1 MTQSVTGYLLT
12 RHWRDTSTGIELC
25 FWGKSEQ
32 GPVRLAIT
40 HQEAVCFIE
49 RSDTLPTPERARRDA
64 LSLKTLSGK
73 PVDGIY
79 FRHQRDLSALR
90 QLDNALLESDL
101 KPSDRFLMERFVC
114 AGFAATGEILNNG
127 DHLSLTNP
135 QIKPATVSPG
145 LKALSLDIE
154 TRGSTDQLYSV
165 AGSVMHGDA
174 TQNRVYMINT
184 SSDGTVIQ
192 RNGYQLHYC
201 RDERSLLLAF
211 FAWLREVDP
220 DVIIGWAVVNFD
232 LNFIDRKCRAL
243 GLNFDMGRG
252 NDTAAILQPGNPGQ
266 PRIAKLP
273 GRAVLDGIDLLKAG
287 FWAFDSFSLDNV
299 AHELLGEGKLITS
312 SENKVARINEL
323 FKNDKPQL
331 ADYNIK
337 DCQLVND
344 IFVKADLIEFA
355 LQRAN
360 LTGLAIDRLGG
371 SVAAFDNLY
380 LPRLHRHG
388 YVAPDV
394 DTTSSGLGSPG
405 GYVLDS
411 APGIYQNVLVLD
423 FKSLYPSIIRTFC
436 IDPMG
441 LAQSGENPVPGF
453 MEAYFSRHT
462 HILPGIIE
470 SLSDARDVAKKES
483 NKPLSQAIKIIMNS
497 FYGVLGTSGCRFH
510 SHQLASSI
518 TRRGHD
524 IITTSRDEIESQGYR
539 VIYGDTDSLFVLLGE
554 NHSLQSAHE
563 VGQHLTDMLNKWW
576 QTHLR
581 EEFDL
586 ACYLEVEFE
595 TLYSRFLMPTVRG
608 MPTGSKKRYAG
619 LVCDNENNKTL
630 VVKGLEAAR
639 TDWTPLARE
648 FQRTLFELIFNDKPF
663 EQFVRDTATALL
675 NGERDSDISYRKRL
689 RRKLDDYQRNVPPH
703 VQAARKMRRKPG
715 SWVSYII
722 TRNGPEPT
730 DNITAL
736 PDYQHYMD
744 KQLAPAADGILQ
756 FMGTSFS
763 AITDAQMQMF

>member
-1 MTQSVTGYLLT
+1 MTSSVTGYLLT
-12 RHWRDTSTGIELC
+12 RHWRDTNDGIELC

-32 GPVRLAIT
+32 GPVRLAIS

-49 RSDTLPTPERARRDA
+49 RTNALPTPQNTRRES
-64 LSLKTLSGK
+64 LSLKTMSGE
-73 PVDGIY
+73 PVDGLY

-90 QLDNALLESDL
+90 QHGITLLESDI

-114 AGFAATGEILNNG
+114 AGFNASGELLNNG
-127 DHLSLTNP
+127 DHLSLVNP
-135 QIKPATVSPG
+135 KIKPATVSPS
-145 LKALSLDIE
+145 LTALSLDIE
-154 TRGSTDQLYSV
+154 TRGSSDQLYSV
-165 AGSVMHGDA
+165 AGSIMHGNA
-174 TQNRVYMINT
+174 NQNRVYMIGEGAIIN
-184 SSDGTVIQ
+184 
-192 RNGYQLHYC
+192 RNGYQLHFYK
-201 RDERSLLLAF
+201 DEQSLLMAF
-211 FAWLREVDP
+211 FAWLKEVDP
-220 DVIIGWAVVNFD
+220 DVIIGWAIVNFD

-243 GLNFDMGRG
+243 GIRFDMGRG
-252 NDTAAILQPGNPGQ
+252 NDAAAVLQPGNPGQ
-266 PRIAKLP
+266 PRMAKLP

-312 SENKVARINEL
+312 NENKVARINEL
-323 FKNDKPQL
+323 FNNDKPQL

-388 YVAPDV
+388 FVAPDV
-394 DTTSSGLGSPG
+394 DNTNTGLGSPG

-411 APGIYQNVLVLD
+411 APGIYRNVLVLD

-441 LAQSGENPVPGF
+441 LLQHGDNPVPGF
-453 MEAYFSRHT
+453 MEAHFSRHS

-470 SLSDARDVAKKES
+470 SLWEARDVAKKES

-539 VIYGDTDSLFVLLGE
+539 VIYGDTDSLFVLVGE
-554 NHSLQSAHE
+554 NHSQQSAHNIG
-563 VGQHLTDMLNKWW
+563 VRLTDMLNEWW
-576 QTHLR
+576 RKHLKDA
-581 EEFDL
+581 FDL
-586 ACYLEVEFE
+586 DCYLEVEFE

-619 LVCDNENNKTL
+619 LVSNENGNNTL

-639 TDWTPLARE
+639 TDWTPLARD
-648 FQRTLFELIFNDKPF
+648 FQRTLFELIFNDQPF

-675 NGERDSDISYRKRL
+675 NGERDADISYRKRL

-703 VQAARKMRRKPG
+703 VQAARKMRTKPG
-715 SWVSYII
+715 SWVSYVI